1 MTGYATP
8 HQKMVHFVCHA
19 CFWSS
24 LPGKAS
30 KITNLFSKPVSR
42 WNDAAFTFKR
52 HDEGE
57 VGLHAQT
64 NPILFTLHAKMS
76 GSAQPIELNKCK
88 LSSIADC
95 ILFCGRL
102 GLRGHRDDAKYHPEV
117 GQYSTGGVG
126 NFVETLNFK
135 VRSGDGVL
143 RDHLTS
149 CGKNRSY
156 ISKTSQNKMIKCF
169 GEVIT
174 EQIVNDIKVNRFFSI
189 IADEA
194 ADSSHREQ
202 MALILR
208 FIDKNMDIREE
219 FIAFLQC
226 KWELSGENLAKLILD
241 KLKDLGLP
249 IEDYRRQGYDGAG
262 AVAGCVKGL
271 AAQILKLN
279 SKALYT
285 HCYSHRLNL
294 SVCDS
299 LSDIEVKKVLNKIKD
314 VTNFI
319 NISQT
324 RNIPFEET
332 VRNSLETDSK
342 KTRLPDVCRTR
353 WVERVK
359 GLDTFEELFVQIF
372 DTLDNMAKGGSPS
385 LAADASSLLEGLS
398 EFHFI
403 ALLVITR
410 NVFDLTLPVTQLLQG
425 KSIDVMDGI
434 ELISSLKSSV
444 AHVRNSIDSYHDQWT
459 IGRQTTRPNAP
470 YRSISEYYKRIYT
483 IPLIDH
489 LLSSLDARFDTESV
503 NVYQGLSIVP
513 TKMFSLIKNG
523 IDWRHKFKIVS
534 KFYVA
539 DLPNQLGLDAELLLW
554 QSFLEHRKGPYPCNV
569 GTLEE
574 KGSWKKSEKW
584 GIRINAEED
593 GGGRLRKT
601 TKQQRFERAWP

>member
-1 MTGYATP
+1 
-8 HQKMVHFVCHA
+8 
-19 CFWSS
+19 
-24 LPGKAS
+24 
-30 KITNLFSKPVSR
+30 
-42 WNDAAFTFKR
+42 
-52 HDEGE
+52 
-57 VGLHAQT
+57 
-64 NPILFTLHAKMS
+64 
-76 GSAQPIELNKCK
+76 
-88 LSSIADC
+88 
-95 ILFCGRL
+95 
-102 GLRGHRDDAKYHPEV
+102 
-117 GQYSTGGVG
+117 
-126 NFVETLNFK
+126 
-135 VRSGDGVL
+135 
-143 RDHLTS
+143 
-149 CGKNRSY
+149 
-156 ISKTSQNKMIKCF
+156 MIKCF

-226 KWELSGENLAKLILD
+226 KWGLSGENLAKLILD

-249 IEDYRRQGYDGAG
+249 IEDCHGQGYDGAG

-359 GLDTFEELFVQIF
+359 GLDTFEELFVQIL
-372 DTLDNMAKGGSPS
+372 THWITWQRCQS
-385 LAADASSLLEGLS
+385 LSLLMHPLC
-398 EFHFI
+398 
-403 ALLVITR
+403 LKKC
-410 NVFDLTLPVTQLLQG
+410 FDLTLPVTQLLQG

-444 AHVRNSIDSYHDQWT
+444 AHVRNSIDSYHDQWYDIALTLAAKVGVEERKRRT

-554 QSFLEHRKGPYPCNV
+554 QSFWEHRKGPYPCNV
-569 GTLEE
+569 ATTLKAMNFDGFQNIKVILQILGALPITSCECERSISALRILKDYKRSTMVEE
-574 KGSWKKSEKW
+574 
-584 GIRINAEED
+584 
-593 GGGRLRKT
+593 RLNGLALMKIHQEILPDVQLVIDKFSVGNT
-601 TKQQRFERAWP
+601 RFKFN

>member
-1 MTGYATP
+1 
-8 HQKMVHFVCHA
+8 
-19 CFWSS
+19 
-24 LPGKAS
+24 
-30 KITNLFSKPVSR
+30 
-42 WNDAAFTFKR
+42 
-52 HDEGE
+52 
-57 VGLHAQT
+57 
-64 NPILFTLHAKMS
+64 
-76 GSAQPIELNKCK
+76 
-88 LSSIADC
+88 
-95 ILFCGRL
+95 
-102 GLRGHRDDAKYHPEV
+102 
-117 GQYSTGGVG
+117 
-126 NFVETLNFK
+126 
-135 VRSGDGVL
+135 
-143 RDHLTS
+143 
-149 CGKNRSY
+149 
-156 ISKTSQNKMIKCF
+156 
-169 GEVIT
+169 
-174 EQIVNDIKVNRFFSI
+174 
-189 IADEA
+189 
-194 ADSSHREQ
+194 

-226 KWELSGENLAKLILD
+226 KWGLSGENLAKLILD

-249 IEDYRRQGYDGAG
+249 IEDCRGQGYDGAG

-359 GLDTFEELFVQIF
+359 GLYTFEELFVQIF
-372 DTLDNMAKGGSPS
+372 DTLDNMANGGSPS

-444 AHVRNSIDSYHDQWT
+444 AHVRNSIASYHDQWYDIALTLAAKVGVEECKRRT

-503 NVYQGLSIVP
+503 NVYQPLSIVP
-513 TKMFSLIKNG
+513 TKMFS
-523 IDWRHKFKIVS
+523 HK
-534 KFYVA
+534 
-539 DLPNQLGLDAELLLW
+539 
-554 QSFLEHRKGPYPCNV
+554 
-569 GTLEE
+569 
-574 KGSWKKSEKW
+574 KW
-584 GIRINAEED
+584 D
-593 GGGRLRKT
+593 
-601 TKQQRFERAWP
+601 

>member
-1 MTGYATP
+1 MKDKVKGLDTSGVLQLIKNVFRPDENFSFPKTGG
-8 HQKMVHFVCHA
+8 
-19 CFWSS
+19 
-24 LPGKAS
+24 LP
-30 KITNLFSKPVSR
+30 
-42 WNDAAFTFKR
+42 
-52 HDEGE
+52 
-57 VGLHAQT
+57 
-64 NPILFTLHAKMS
+64 
-76 GSAQPIELNKCK
+76 
-88 LSSIADC
+88 
-95 ILFCGRL
+95 
-102 GLRGHRDDAKYHPEV
+102 LRGHRDDAKYHPEV
-117 GQYSTGGVG
+117 
-126 NFVETLNFK
+126 
-135 VRSGDGVL
+135 
-143 RDHLTS
+143 
-149 CGKNRSY
+149 
-156 ISKTSQNKMIKCF
+156 
-169 GEVIT
+169 
-174 EQIVNDIKVNRFFSI
+174 
-189 IADEA
+189 ADEA

-226 KWELSGENLAKLILD
+226 KWGLSGENLAKLILD

-249 IEDYRRQGYDGAG
+249 IEDCRGQGYDGAG
-262 AVAGCVKGL
+262 AVAGCVK
-271 AAQILKLN
+271 
-279 SKALYT
+279 
-285 HCYSHRLNL
+285 
-294 SVCDS
+294 
-299 LSDIEVKKVLNKIKD
+299 DIEVKKVLNKIKD

-403 ALLVITR
+403 ALL
-410 NVFDLTLPVTQLLQG
+410 LLQG

-444 AHVRNSIDSYHDQWT
+444 AHVRNSIDSYHDQWYDIALT
-459 IGRQTTRPNAP
+459 LAAK
-470 YRSISEYYKRIYT
+470 YYKRIYT

-554 QSFLEHRKGPYPCNV
+554 QSFWEHRKGPYPSNV
-569 GTLEE
+569 ATTLKAINFDGFQNIKVILQILGTLPITSCECERSISALRILKDYKRSTMVEE
-574 KGSWKKSEKW
+574 
-584 GIRINAEED
+584 
-593 GGGRLRKT
+593 RLNGLALMKIHQEILPDVQRVIDKFSVGKT
-601 TKQQRFERAWP
+601 RFKFN

>member
-1 MTGYATP
+1 MYFLRSEASGNCLY
-8 HQKMVHFVCHA
+8 
-19 CFWSS
+19 SS
-24 LPGKAS
+24 VSLSLLGDDGAFCLSCVLFGHRFPGLP
-30 KITNLFSKPVSR
+30 
-42 WNDAAFTFKR
+42 
-52 HDEGE
+52 
-57 VGLHAQT
+57 
-64 NPILFTLHAKMS
+64 
-76 GSAQPIELNKCK
+76 
-88 LSSIADC
+88 
-95 ILFCGRL
+95 
-102 GLRGHRDDAKYHPEV
+102 LRGHRDDAKYHPEV

-226 KWELSGENLAKLILD
+226 KWGLSGENLAKLILD

-249 IEDYRRQGYDGAG
+249 IEDCRGQGYDGAG

-359 GLDTFEELFVQIF
+359 GLDTFEELFVQIL
-372 DTLDNMAKGGSPS
+372 T
-385 LAADASSLLEGLS
+385 
-398 EFHFI
+398 HW
-403 ALLVITR
+403 ITWQKKC
-410 NVFDLTLPVTQLLQG
+410 FDLTLPVTQLLQG

-444 AHVRNSIDSYHDQWT
+444 AHVSNSIDSYHDQWYDIALTLAAKVRVEECKRRT

-554 QSFLEHRKGPYPCNV
+554 QSFWEHRKGPYPCNV
-569 GTLEE
+569 ATTLKAINFDGFQNIKVILQILGTLPITSCECERSISALRILKDYKRSTMVEE
-574 KGSWKKSEKW
+574 
-584 GIRINAEED
+584 
-593 GGGRLRKT
+593 RLNGLAPMKIH
-601 TKQQRFERAWP
+601 QEILPDV